1 MSLGCTPFLSEIPP
15 ICGKSLLL
23 LIFAGILGTSGCTTT
38 KPGNVV
44 GTEETG
50 SREEVNTSYSISVVN
65 SPTSE
70 EKRTYTVEVREVP
83 IYQVPYAEKRQELKK
98 RSPLFGSVL
107 GVAGGTGF
115 VVGYGAA
122 PECFQKDRLECTSS
136 GEKSRARTAKIAM
149 AISAG
154 AFIVGALSRRW
165 AKQDTSYSPSGEYV
179 LGDEKTRTDQ
189 GDPVPLTGEDVSI
202 RLGGTTRR
210 YQTDRQGRITID
222 PVEDFGLQSI
232 EKPDPRVA
240 TAVLPDR
247 EYASSLSLNPRD
259 WTVAYARTQVAQPM
273 RSRPSKE
280 SRSLQMARRGEEL
293 RIVGGQP
300 GWLEVRRSGATG
312 WLPRNSAERFWAV
325 PARLDPG
332 RPPSVS
338 ASVDFREPS
347 GNDRLDADETA
358 TVQLTVRNEGR
369 GPAYRVRAYVEP
381 ETQANLSYPTT
392 IKFGRLDAGQS
403 ETQTIRIN
411 AGRKV
416 AAGEETLT
424 FRFQEANGFAPS
436 PLQLQFETRKFIP
449 PELTVADVGID
460 DASGN
465 GIIDPGE
472 LVEVTARI
480 RNQSRGQAENVRA
493 RVNFEGEN
501 IFAGPDTRQS
511 FDLGD
516 LGPGEYQDIQFS
528 LLTNQKAESVPVT
541 VDLSEKYGEFGRD
554 GIKLPLRFDTPTDQI
569 TQVQVEGQSA
579 SVDVQARSNLS
590 VDIEND
596 IPTTPMDRPNAV
608 AVVVGIR
615 NYSSE
620 GVPDV
625 EYARR
630 DARFMRKYLT
640 ETLGFREEN
649 ILPRDPD
656 GRMTYAELRTLI
668 QQKLP
673 GYVKEGTSEVFVYY
687 SGHGAPSTGEDRH
700 AYLIPSDT
708 DPNLVSEANAYRL
721 NQFYEDLGELGAES
735 TTVVL
740 DACFT
745 GQDRSGDMLLR
756 QASPLTLSVENPLLA
771 MENAT
776 GFFASGPEQVANWY
790 PKKKHGMFTYFF
802 LKGLRGNAD
811 LDNDRKVTIGEM
823 RRYLTDEETG
833 VPYRSRRVHQREQVP
848 QVQTSDASD
857 VLVRFDRR

>member
-1 MSLGCTPFLSEIPP
+1 MLGHSATRISQTLI
-15 ICGKSLLL
+15 ILLL
-23 LIFAGILGTSGCTTT
+23 LLVAGATSSCTTT
-38 KPGNVV
+38 KPGDLV
-44 GTEETG
+44 GTEKTG
-50 SREEVNTSYSISVVN
+50 PREEVNTSYSISIV
-65 SPTSE
+65 SPPAS
-70 EKRTYTVEVREVP
+70 KDRAYTVQVRETP
-83 IYQVPYAEKRQELKK
+83 IYRVSYAEKREELTK
-98 RSPLFGSVL
+98 RNPLFGSVL
-107 GVAGGTGF
+107 S
-115 VVGYGAA
+115 VVGGAGFAIGFSAA
-122 PECFQKDRLECTSS
+122 PECFRKDRLECTESQ
-136 GEKSRARTAKIAM
+136 EERQARNAKIAM
-149 AISAG
+149 GVSAG
-154 AFIVGALSRRW
+154 AFLLGVLSRRW
-165 AKQDTSYSPSGEYV
+165 ANQDTAYTPSGEYV
-179 LGDEKTRTDQ
+179 LGEERTRTNR
-189 GDPVPLTGEDVSI
+189 GEPSPLVGERVNI
-202 RLGGTTRR
+202 RFGGATRK
-210 YQTDRQGRITID
+210 YKTDERGRITID
-222 PVEDFGLQSI
+222 PARDFGLRTVGN
-232 EKPDPRVA
+232 PGPRIASVI
-240 TAVLPDR
+240 LPER
-247 EYASSLSLNPRD
+247 EYTTSLSLDPRD
-259 WTVAYARTQVAQPM
+259 WTIAYARIQATKAI
-273 RSRPSKE
+273 RNRPSQE
-280 SRSLQMARRGEEL
+280 ADRLQKARQGEEL
-293 RIVGGQP
+293 RIVNDEP
-300 GWLEVRRSGATG
+300 GWLQVRRSGNAG
-312 WLPRNSAERFWAV
+312 WLTKTDVERFWAV
-325 PARLDPG
+325 PARLDPEQ
-332 RPPSVS
+332 PPSVT
-338 ASVDFREPS
+338 ASVDFQEPS
-347 GNDRLDADETA
+347 GNERLDADETA
-358 TVQLTVRNEGR
+358 TIRLTVRNDGK
-369 GPAYRVRAYVEP
+369 GPAHRVRAYIRP
-381 ETQANLSYPTT
+381 ETQPTLSYPSV
-392 IKFGRLDAGQS
+392 IEFGRLGAGQS
-403 ETQTIRIN
+403 ETQTIRIK
-411 AGRKV
+411 AGHEI
-416 AAGEETLT
+416 ATEEETLT

-465 GIIDPGE
+465 GIIEPGE

-480 RNQSRGQAENVRA
+480 RNQSRGRAENVGA
-493 RVNFEGEN
+493 RLNFEGDN
-501 IFAGPDTRQS
+501 VFAGPDTRQS

-516 LGPGEYQDIQFS
+516 LGPGEYRDIQFS

-569 TQVQVEGQSA
+569 TQVRVEGQRA
-579 SVDVQARSNLS
+579 SVDVQTTSNLS

-596 IPTTPMDRPNAV
+596 IPTTPMDRPDAV

-630 DARFMRKYLT
+630 DARFMRKYLI

-649 ILPRDPD
+649 ILPRNPD

-673 GYVKEGTSEVFVYY
+673 GYVKKGTSEVFVYY
-687 SGHGAPSTGEDRH
+687 SGHGAPSTGKDRH

-708 DPNLVSEANAYRL
+708 DPNLVSKANAYRL

-776 GFFASGPEQVANWY
+776 GFFASGPKQVANWY
-790 PKKKHGMFTYFF
+790 PEKKHGMFTYFF